1 MTLRDSYFT
10 LDCRDGQHRECAIR
24 SCICH
29 LFTTTAP
36 LSSSVPQ
43 AEAPVRTPS
52 VPGYDAVPNA
62 STVAAPA
69 PLGAATH
76 VTAREAIA
84 ASAVGIAVALAG
96 IAPAA
101 ATAGSGAGA
110 TPAGDGLLVVALLVA
125 VVLLVVAAML
135 HGRPRRARR
144 FVESSCCLVEHGPA
158 DDDEIAA
165 GVGER

>member
-1 MTLRDSYFT
+1 MTAR
-10 LDCRDGQHRECAIR
+10 H
-24 SCICH
+24 
-29 LFTTTAP
+29 P

-43 AEAPVRTPS
+43 AGAPARTPS
-52 VPGYDAVPNA
+52 APVYDAIPNA

-69 PLGAATH
+69 SLGAATH
-76 VTAREAIA
+76 VTAREATA

-96 IAPAA
+96 VAPAA

-125 VVLLVVAAML
+125 VALLAVAAML
-135 HGRPRRARR
+135 HGRPRRSRR
-144 FVESSCCLVEHGPA
+144 VVESGCCLVEHGPA
-158 DDDEIAA
+158 DDDEIVA

>member
-1 MTLRDSYFT
+1 MTAR
-10 LDCRDGQHRECAIR
+10 H
-24 SCICH
+24 
-29 LFTTTAP
+29 P

-43 AEAPVRTPS
+43 TEAPARTPS
-52 VPGYDAVPNA
+52 APAPDAVPNA

-76 VTAREAIA
+76 ITTREALA
-84 ASAVGIAVALAG
+84 ASAVGIAIALAG
-96 IAPAA
+96 VAPAA
-101 ATAGSGAGA
+101 ATADSGAGI
-110 TPAGDGLLVVALLVA
+110 TPTGDGILVVALLVA
-125 VVLLVVAAML
+125 VALLVVAALL

-144 FVESSCCLVEHGPA
+144 VVESGCCLVEHGPA